1 MTPSESYNPPMACVC
16 CGKSIFTHLAAAKV
30 EIGVT
35 PTTVIVTPYSND
47 YRVDVLIEGR
57 SVSWNPSG
65 NKSSATP
72 VTYSFALTPAYLSGD
87 NALGFMPFTAAQK
100 ESVRSFLN
108 LANSILNISFTEVT
122 ENTSPTTPYGQIRMA
137 NVTTN
142 SAGYAHMPGD
152 DGSETGDVFIS
163 TATIDSAYAP
173 GSFDYDTLI
182 HEVAHAIG
190 LKHPGNYSVGGA
202 PSTEPGNYLAN
213 TEDSK
218 LISVVSYV
226 EHPQELQRIDFGP
239 YDLLALD
246 YLYGLRP
253 YKTDNTS
260 YSYNDSVGR
269 QLQTIYD
276 TGGTDTI
283 DFSQVSTPTIIN
295 LNGGS
300 SSSAGKISS
309 DPSSERAQN
318 NIQIAFGT
326 EIERVIGSPQADQ
339 ITGNGSAN
347 TLAGG
352 GGNDQING
360 GAGTDTAT
368 FQLTRS
374 NYIVTISGTST
385 TITSRAGSEGVDT
398 LTGVERLSFSDGAVA
413 LDLSG
418 ISGMAY
424 RIYKAAFNRDP
435 MNGDKGGLGY
445 WIGQMD
451 RGMNLLEVSARFIDS
466 NEFRSLYGSNPTN
479 AEFLTKVYQN
489 VLGRQ
494 PEAEGYNW
502 WLNQLNTN
510 PEKTKPKVLADFAE
524 SAENQ
529 SGVLGLIGAGIAYE
543 AWMG

>member
-1 MTPSESYNPPMACVC
+1 MTSSESYNPPMACVC

-360 GAGTDTAT
+360 NGGIDTAVFIGTRSQYTLTNQGAGNIRLADTVT
-368 FQLTRS
+368 GRNGIDSLS
-374 NYIVTISGTST
+374 N
-385 TITSRAGSEGVDT
+385 
-398 LTGVERLSFSDGAVA
+398 VERLQFSDVSVA
-413 LDLSG
+413 LDIDGNAGKVAKILGAVFQAGSVSNKNFVGIGLNLIDGGMSYEALAALAISAAGKSSSTDICTLLWTNVIGSAPTPADIAPFKTMLDSG
-418 ISGMAY
+418 QISIGSLATL
-424 RIYKAAFNRDP
+424 AAD
-435 MNGDKGGLGY
+435 
-445 WIGQMD
+445 IG
-451 RGMNLLEVSARFIDS
+451 
-466 NEFRSLYGSNPTN
+466 
-479 AEFLTKVYQN
+479 
-489 VLGRQ
+489 
-494 PEAEGYNW
+494 
-502 WLNQLNTN
+502 LNTTN
-510 PEKTKPKVLADFAE
+510 INLA
-524 SAENQ
+524 
-529 SGVLGLIGAGIAYE
+529 GLIQTGLEYV
-543 AWMG
+543 

>member
-1 MTPSESYNPPMACVC
+1 MTPSGSFRPPMACGC
-16 CGKSIFTHLAAAKV
+16 CGKPLWTHLESTKPA
-30 EIGVT
+30 IGNT
-35 PTTVIVTPYSND
+35 PTTVIATPYSND

-65 NKSSATP
+65 NKNAATP
-72 VTYSFALTPAYLSGD
+72 VTYSFALTPAYFSGD
-87 NALGFMPFTAAQK
+87 NAKGFTPFTAAQK
-100 ESVRSFLN
+100 EGVRSFLS
-108 LANSILNISFTEVT
+108 LANSIVNINFTEVT
-122 ENTSPTTPYGQIRMA
+122 ENTSSTTPYGQVRMA

-142 SAGYAHMPGD
+142 AAGYAQMPGS
-152 DGSETGDVFIS
+152 DGPEPGDLFIS
-163 TATIDSAYAP
+163 NDVLDSNHAP

-190 LKHPGNYSVGGA
+190 LKHPGNYNASGP
-202 PSTEPGNYLAN
+202 PSTEPGNYLASS
-213 TEDSK
+213 EDSK

-226 EHPQELQRIDFGP
+226 EHPQGLQRVDFGP

-253 YKTDNTS
+253 YKTDNTIFA
-260 YSYNDSVGR
+260 YNDSVGR

-283 DFSQVSTPTIIN
+283 NFSQVSTPTTIN

-300 SSSAGKISS
+300 SSSAGRISS
-309 DPSSERAQN
+309 DASSEQAQN

-347 TLAGG
+347 VLTGG

-368 FQLTRS
+368 FQLARS
-374 NYIVTISGTST
+374 NYTISLSGTSAT
-385 TITSRAGSEGVDT
+385 VTSRSGSEGVDT
-398 LTGVERLSFSDGAVA
+398 LTGIERLSFADGAVA

-418 ISGMAY
+418 MSGMAY

-451 RGMNLLEVSARFIDS
+451 RGMSLQEVSARFIDS
-466 NEFRSLYGSNPTN
+466 NEFRSLYGTSPSN

-510 PEKTKPKVLADFAE
+510 PEKTKTKVLADFAE

-529 SGVLGLIGAGIAYE
+529 TGVLGLIGSGIIYE
-543 AWMG
+543 PWVG

>member
-1 MTPSESYNPPMACVC
+1 M
-16 CGKSIFTHLAAAKV
+16 
-30 EIGVT
+30 
-35 PTTVIVTPYSND
+35 
-47 YRVDVLIEGR
+47 
-57 SVSWNPSG
+57 
-65 NKSSATP
+65 
-72 VTYSFALTPAYLSGD
+72 
-87 NALGFMPFTAAQK
+87 
-100 ESVRSFLN
+100 
-108 LANSILNISFTEVT
+108 
-122 ENTSPTTPYGQIRMA
+122 
-137 NVTTN
+137 
-142 SAGYAHMPGD
+142 
-152 DGSETGDVFIS
+152 
-163 TATIDSAYAP
+163 
-173 GSFDYDTLI
+173 
-182 HEVAHAIG
+182 
-190 LKHPGNYSVGGA
+190 
-202 PSTEPGNYLAN
+202 
-213 TEDSK
+213 
-218 LISVVSYV
+218 

-466 NEFRSLYGSNPTN
+466 NEFRNLYGSNPTN

-543 AWMG
+543 AWTG